1 MLNNFIGGGQVF
13 LHKIRMFQQVFMRT
27 LWVSLIIGTLS
38 ALAMYNQELKETQWQ
53 AFYDYRKAI
62 LADEFDSAINS
73 LRETIGKEPTY
84 VTYVSIKTKSGKIKT
99 GFDPRDLRNFDIFQ
113 NINRKVIQL
122 GWDILVALGFFTAL
136 SFSVIF
142 ILWSRFGKNL
152 KADKIKEGEN
162 KILTAKEVRN
172 TLRKMKAMSDLVVG
186 DMPLIKN
193 METRHFLVTGSTG
206 SGKTNLMH
214 NMLPQIERRG
224 EPAIVIDNTGEMI
237 AKYYNPERGDVIFN
251 PMDARSNDW
260 DFWSDCSN
268 VEELE
273 RFSKILFSFNRKSSD
288 SKSDPFWEQSAEIV
302 FNECVKYLT
311 KSNNKTI
318 ESLQSLT
325 INATVEELKKRL
337 VDTPAARYL
346 TDDSKGMS
354 SSVLSTLATNTRPI
368 TYLNENSPLGKFS
381 LKKYFKKLNQGSN
394 AWLFLSTKPSSRNLT
409 LPLIA
414 CLTELSLC
422 QLLDIGINNN
432 RRLWFVIDELPSLG
446 KLPALSTLMSEGR
459 KYGSCIMCGMQSL
472 NQLYSIYGQY
482 EGSTIF
488 GQFGTRFFF
497 RNTENLI
504 ARQIS
509 ESSGMETITR
519 QQKNTSFGAN
529 EFRDGVSYNE
539 HQQKKPLIETSDL
552 SSLATGSCYV
562 FLPEPEVRIAK
573 INVPHNKINNKHSG
587 FIQKDTSCKKLAT
600 DKPTPPAKEERKT
613 ESQPDETQNMAY
625 PNKGTK
631 TTTRKKKL
639 PQKKQ
644 KSKIGSSNNDI

>member
-193 METRHFLVTGSTG
+193 METRHFLVSGSTG

-519 QQKNTSFGAN
+519 QQKNTSFGVN

>member
-27 LWVSLIIGTLS
+27 LWVSLIIGILS

-62 LADEFDSAINS
+62 IADEFDGAINS

-84 VTYVSIKTKSGKIKT
+84 ITYVSIKTKSGKIKT

-186 DMPLIKN
+186 DMPLIKD
-193 METRHFLVTGSTG
+193 METRHFLVSGSTG

-237 AKYYNPERGDVIFN
+237 AKYYNPERGDIIFN

-354 SSVLSTLATNTRPI
+354 SSVLSTLATSARPI
-368 TYLNENSPLGKFS
+368 SYLSDGAISGKFS
-381 LKKYFKKLNQGSN
+381 LKQYFKKLNQGSN

-432 RRLWFVIDELPSLG
+432 RRLWFVIDELPSLR
-446 KLPALSTLMSEGR
+446 KLPALSNLMSEGR

-504 ARQIS
+504 ARQVS

-562 FLPEPEVRIAK
+562 FLPEPEVRITK

-600 DKPTPPAKEERKT
+600 DKPTPPAKEDKKT
-613 ESQPDETQNMAY
+613 ESQTDETQNRAY
-625 PNKGTK
+625 SNKGTK

>member
-27 LWVSLIIGTLS
+27 LWVSLIIGILS

-62 LADEFDSAINS
+62 IADEFDGAINS

-84 VTYVSIKTKSGKIKT
+84 ITYVSIKTKSGKIKT

-186 DMPLIKN
+186 DMPLIKD
-193 METRHFLVTGSTG
+193 METRHFLVSGSTG

-237 AKYYNPERGDVIFN
+237 AKYYNPERGDIIFN

-354 SSVLSTLATNTRPI
+354 SSVLSTLATSARPI
-368 TYLNENSPLGKFS
+368 SYLSDGAISGKFS
-381 LKKYFKKLNQGSN
+381 LKQYFKKLNQGSN

-432 RRLWFVIDELPSLG
+432 RRLWFVIDELPSLR
-446 KLPALSTLMSEGR
+446 KLPALSNLMSEGR

-504 ARQIS
+504 ARQVS

-587 FIQKDTSCKKLAT
+587 FIQKDTSWKKLAT
-600 DKPTPPAKEERKT
+600 DKPTPPAKEDKKT
-613 ESQPDETQNMAY
+613 ESQTDETQNRAY
-625 PNKGTK
+625 SNKGTK